1 MSTRRPPMADLMKNA
16 RAHRAAI
23 VTLAALL
30 LGSTALTVPRAAYA
44 QAQSGVVQRVLIQ
57 GNERIEAGTVLS
69 YLPIQP
75 GDTVDPSRID
85 VALKT
90 LFRTDL
96 FADVKID
103 LQPNGDLV
111 VRVVENPIIN
121 RVIFEGNSALKE
133 EKLRDEVTIRPRG
146 IFTRAKVQS
155 DVQRLIEL
163 YRKSGRIGVTVTPKV
178 VELPQKR
185 IDLIFEINEGPKSG
199 VLDINIL
206 GNEAF
211 SDGDLANVIITEE
224 SHWYKFLSSND
235 NYDPDRIEYDKEQLR
250 KFYRN
255 KGYYDFRI
263 ISAVAELSPE
273 RNGFVV
279 TYTIEEG
286 ERYKFGKLTVETE
299 LKKLDGTVLQQ
310 LLPIRSGQIYQ
321 DELIEQATDSLT
333 FAAGAAGFA
342 FVDVRPRYI
351 PNRETHTVDVVFQ
364 VKEGPRVYIDRIDII
379 GNTRTLDYV
388 VRREMNVTEG
398 DAYNRVLVDRS
409 KQQIRALGFFK
420 DVTIEEVPSGTPDRT
435 SLRVTVQE
443 QPTGELS
450 FSAGYSS
457 VDQLIIDLGVSERNF
472 RGRGQNVRARV
483 SVGSLRQQIDF
494 SFTEPRFLGRD
505 LRAGIDLY
513 SYRYDF
519 SQQTAFDTKST
530 GMGLRLGFPLTTNA
544 SMGLRYTLR
553 NDDVVVAD
561 SYCIPGQELVSPTLC
576 AQRGANITSLIG
588 YTVRLDRR
596 NDPIKPTRGYFVE
609 LNQDLAGVGGDVN
622 YLRTETTSGWYYG
635 FNKDFVFSATGSA
648 GFIDGWHGDNVRIN
662 DRFYKGGNSF
672 RGFEVAGLG
681 PRDTTYG
688 RDDALGGK
696 LYAIG
701 SLELTIPTFLPEQYG
716 IKAAVFSDF
725 GTVGMLD
732 SADKRDR
739 FGQLIDCDSSPTTVT
754 PCIKDD
760 LGLRASAGLSIFWRS
775 PMGPIRFDF
784 SQILA
789 KEDYDKTETFRFSTS
804 TRF

>member
-1 MSTRRPPMADLMKNA
+1 MADHMKHA
-16 RAHRAAI
+16 RAHSAAI

-30 LGSTALTVPRAAYA
+30 MGTTALTLPTTALA
-44 QAQSGVVQRVLIQ
+44 QVEQGAVQRILVQ

-75 GDTVDPSRID
+75 GDQVDSARID

-103 LQPNGDLV
+103 LQQNGDLV

-133 EKLRDEVTIRPRG
+133 DKLREEVTIRPRG

-199 VLDINIL
+199 VLDINIM
-206 GNEAF
+206 GNVAF
-211 SDGDLANVIITEE
+211 SDGDLADVIVTEE

-255 KGYYDFRI
+255 KGYYDFRV

-286 ERYKFGKLTVETE
+286 QRYKFGKLTVETE

-310 LLPIRSGQIYQ
+310 LLPIRTGQIYQ

-351 PNRETHTVDVVFQ
+351 PNRENQTVDVVFA
-364 VKEGPRVYIDRIDII
+364 VKEGPRVYIDRIDIV
-379 GNTRTLDYV
+379 GNSRTLDTV
-388 VRREMNVTEG
+388 IRREMNVTEG

-409 KQQIRALGFFK
+409 RQQIRGLGFFK
-420 DVTIEEVPSGTPDRT
+420 EVTIEEVPSGVPDRT
-435 SLRVTVQE
+435 TLRVQVEE

-457 VDQLIIDLGVSERNF
+457 VDQLILDLGISERNF

-505 LRAGIDLY
+505 LRAGIDIY
-513 SYRYDF
+513 SYKYDF
-519 SQQTAFDTKST
+519 SQQTAFDTAST
-530 GMGLRLGFPLTTNA
+530 GMGFRLGFPLTTNA

-553 NDDVVVAD
+553 TDDVVVDD
-561 SYCIPGQELVSPTLC
+561 SFCIVGQEVVSPALC
-576 AQRGANITSLIG
+576 AQRGSNVTSLLG

-596 NDPIKPTRGYFVE
+596 NDLLRPTRGFFVE

-622 YLRTETTSGWYYG
+622 YLKTEASGGWYYG
-635 FNKDFVFSATGSA
+635 FNKDFVLSATGNF
-648 GFIDGWHGDNVRIN
+648 GYIDGWQGDNVRIN

-681 PRDTTYG
+681 PRDTSFG
-688 RDDALGGK
+688 RTDALGGK

-701 SLELTIPTFLPEQYG
+701 SLELSVPTFLPEQYG
-716 IKAAVFSDF
+716 IKASLFTDV
-725 GTVGMLD
+725 GTVGLLD
-732 SADKRDR
+732 DADLRDR
-739 FGQLIDCDSSPTTVT
+739 FGQIIDCDTSTTTVT

>member
-1 MSTRRPPMADLMKNA
+1 MKHA
-16 RAHRAAI
+16 RAHGAAI

-30 LGSTALTVPRAAYA
+30 MGSTALTLPTAAYA
-44 QAQSGVVQRVLIQ
+44 QVESGTVQRILVQ

-69 YLPIQP
+69 YLPIQV
-75 GDTVDPSRID
+75 GDQVDSARID

-146 IFTRAKVQS
+146 IFTRARVQS

-206 GNEAF
+206 GNVAF
-211 SDGDLANVIITEE
+211 SDNDLKDVIVTEE
-224 SHWYKFLSSND
+224 SHWYKFLSNND

-279 TYTIEEG
+279 TYTIDEG
-286 ERYKFGKLTVETE
+286 EKYKFGKLTVETE

-310 LLPIRSGQIYQ
+310 LLPIRSGEVYQ

-364 VKEGPRVYIDRIDII
+364 VKEGPRVYIDRIDIV
-379 GNTRTLDYV
+379 GNTRTLDSV

-420 DVTIEEVPSGTPDRT
+420 DVNIEEVPSGVPDRT
-435 SLRVTVQE
+435 SLRVSVEE

-457 VDQLIIDLGVSERNF
+457 VDQLILDLGVSERNF

-483 SVGSLRQQIDF
+483 SVGSLRQQVDF

-505 LRAGIDLY
+505 LRAGVDLY

-519 SQQTAFDTKST
+519 SQQTAFDTRST

-553 NDDVVVAD
+553 TDDVVVDD
-561 SYCIPGQELVSPTLC
+561 SLCVVGQELVSPSLC
-576 AQRGANITSLIG
+576 AQRGSNVTSLVG

-596 NDPIKPTRGYFVE
+596 NDSLKPTRGYFVE

-622 YLRTETTSGWYYG
+622 YLKTEASGGWYHG
-635 FNKDFVFSATGSA
+635 FSKEFVLSATGTF
-648 GFIDGWHGDNVRIN
+648 GYIDGWNGDNVRIN

-672 RGFEVAGLG
+672 RGFEVAGIG
-681 PRDTTYG
+681 PRDTSFG
-688 RDDALGGK
+688 RRDALGGK

-701 SLELTIPTFLPEQYG
+701 SLELTVPTFLPEQYG
-716 IKAAVFSDF
+716 IKAALFSDF
-725 GTVGMLD
+725 GTVGLLD
-732 SADKRDR
+732 DADQRDR
-739 FGQLIDCDSSPTTVT
+739 FGQIINCSGSTTVIT

-760 LGLRASAGLSIFWRS
+760 LGIRASAGLSIFWRS

-789 KEDYDKTETFRFSTS
+789 KEEYDKTETFRFSTS

>member
-1 MSTRRPPMADLMKNA
+1 MADLMKNT

-30 LGSTALTVPRAAYA
+30 LGSTALIAPREAYA
-44 QAQSGVVQRVLIQ
+44 QAQAGVIQRILVQ

-69 YLPIQP
+69 YLPIQA

-103 LQPNGDLV
+103 LQQNGDLV

-133 EKLRDEVTIRPRG
+133 DKLRDEVTIRPRG

-206 GNEAF
+206 GNQAF
-211 SDGDLANVIITEE
+211 SDSDLADVIVTEE
-224 SHWYKFLSSND
+224 SHWYKFLSTND

-286 ERYKFGKLTVETE
+286 QRYKFGKLSVETE
-299 LKKLDGTVLQQ
+299 LQKLDGAVLQQ
-310 LLPIRSGQIYQ
+310 LLPIRTGQIYQ
-321 DELIEQATDSLT
+321 DESIEQATDALT

-351 PNRETHTVDVVFQ
+351 PNRETRAVDVVFA

-388 VRREMNVTEG
+388 IRRQMNVNEG

-409 KQQIRALGFFK
+409 RQQIRALGFFK
-420 DVTIEEVPSGTPDRT
+420 DVNIEEVPSATPDRT
-435 SLRVTVQE
+435 ALRVTVEE

-457 VDQLIIDLGVSERNF
+457 VDQLILDLGISERNF

-505 LRAGIDLY
+505 LRGGVDLY

-519 SQQTAFDTKST
+519 SQQTAFDTRST
-530 GMGLRLGFPLTTNA
+530 GIGLRLGFPLTANA
-544 SMGLRYTLR
+544 SAGLRYTLR
-553 NDDVVVAD
+553 NDEVVVSD
-561 SYCIPGQELVSPTLC
+561 SFCIPGQELVSPTLC
-576 AQRGANITSLIG
+576 AQRGANVTSLFG

-596 NDPIKPTRGYFVE
+596 NDSLRPTRGFFVE

-622 YLRTETTSGWYYG
+622 YLKTETTGGWYYG
-635 FNKDFVFSATGSA
+635 FNKDFVLSATGAA
-648 GFIDGWHGDNVRIN
+648 GYIDGWHGDVVRIN
-662 DRFYKGGNSF
+662 DRFYKGGNTF
-672 RGFEVAGLG
+672 RGFEVAGIG
-681 PRDTTYG
+681 PRDTTSG

-701 SLELTIPTFLPEQYG
+701 SLELTVPTFLPEQYG
-716 IKAAVFSDF
+716 IKASLFTDV
-725 GTVGMLD
+725 GTVGLLD
-732 SADKRDR
+732 EADQRDR
-739 FGQLIDCDSSPTTVT
+739 FGQIIDCDTSATTIT

-760 LGLRASAGLSIFWRS
+760 LGLRASAGLSIHWRS

>member
-1 MSTRRPPMADLMKNA
+1 M
-16 RAHRAAI
+16 
-23 VTLAALL
+23 
-30 LGSTALTVPRAAYA
+30 GSTALTLPAAAYA
-44 QAQSGVVQRVLIQ
+44 QVESGVVQRILVQ

-75 GDTVDPSRID
+75 GDTVDSARID

-146 IFTRAKVQS
+146 IFTRSKVQS

-206 GNEAF
+206 GNVAF
-211 SDGDLANVIITEE
+211 SDSDLQDVIVTEE
-224 SHWYKFLSSND
+224 SHWYKFLSSSD

-255 KGYYDFRI
+255 KGYYDFRV

-286 ERYKFGKLTVETE
+286 EKYKFGKLTVETE

-310 LLPIRSGQIYQ
+310 LLPIRGGQVYQ

-351 PNRETHTVDVVFQ
+351 PNRETRTVDVVFQ
-364 VKEGPRVYIDRIDII
+364 VKEGPRVYIDRIDIV

-388 VRREMNVTEG
+388 IRREMNVSEG

-420 DVTIEEVPSGTPDRT
+420 EVTVDEVPSGVPDRT
-435 SLRVTVQE
+435 TLRVTVEE

-457 VDQLIIDLGVSERNF
+457 VDQLILDLGVSERNF
-472 RGRGQNVRARV
+472 RGRGQNVQARI
-483 SVGSLRQQIDF
+483 SVGSLRQQINF

-505 LRAGIDLY
+505 LRAGVDVY

-519 SQQTAFDTKST
+519 SQQTAFDTRST
-530 GMGLRLGFPLTTNA
+530 GIGLRLGFPLTTNA

-553 NDDVVVAD
+553 TDDVVVDD
-561 SYCIPGQELVSPTLC
+561 SFCIPGQELVSPTLC
-576 AQRGANITSLIG
+576 AQRGSNITSLVG

-596 NDPIKPTRGYFVE
+596 NDVLKPTRGFFVE

-622 YLRTETTSGWYYG
+622 YLKTESNGGWYHG
-635 FNKDFVFSATGSA
+635 FNKDFVLSATGTF
-648 GFIDGWHGDNVRIN
+648 GYIDGWRGDDVRIN

-672 RGFEVAGLG
+672 RGFEVAGIG
-681 PRDTTYG
+681 PRDTSFG
-688 RDDALGGK
+688 RTDALGGK

-701 SLELTIPTFLPEQYG
+701 SLELSVPTFLPEQYG
-716 IKAAVFSDF
+716 IKAALFTDV
-725 GTVGMLD
+725 GTVGLLD
-732 SADKRDR
+732 DADLRDR
-739 FGQLIDCDSSPTTVT
+739 FGQIIDCDTSSTTVT

>member
-1 MSTRRPPMADLMKNA
+1 MADLMKNA

-30 LGSTALTVPRAAYA
+30 LGSTALTAPREAYA
-44 QAQSGVVQRVLIQ
+44 QAQSGVIQRILVQ

-69 YLPIQP
+69 YLPIQA

-103 LQPNGDLV
+103 LQQNGDLV

-133 EKLRDEVTIRPRG
+133 DKLRDEVTIRPRG

-206 GNEAF
+206 GNQAF
-211 SDGDLANVIITEE
+211 SDGDLADVIVTEE
-224 SHWYKFLSSND
+224 SHWYKFLSTND

-286 ERYKFGKLTVETE
+286 QRYKFGKLSVETE
-299 LKKLDGTVLQQ
+299 LQKLDGTVLQQ
-310 LLPIRSGQIYQ
+310 LLPIRTGQIYQ
-321 DELIEQATDSLT
+321 DESIEQATDALT

-351 PNRETHTVDVVFQ
+351 PNRETRTVDVVFA

-388 VRREMNVTEG
+388 IRRQMNVNEG

-409 KQQIRALGFFK
+409 RQQIRALGFFK
-420 DVTIEEVPSGTPDRT
+420 DVNIEEVPSATPDRT
-435 SLRVTVQE
+435 ALRVTVEE

-457 VDQLIIDLGVSERNF
+457 VDQLILDLGISERNF

-505 LRAGIDLY
+505 LRGGVDIY

-519 SQQTAFDTKST
+519 SQQTAFDTRST
-530 GMGLRLGFPLTTNA
+530 GIGLRLGFPLTANA
-544 SMGLRYTLR
+544 SAGLRYTLR
-553 NDDVVVAD
+553 NDEVVVSD

-576 AQRGANITSLIG
+576 AQRGANVTSLFG

-596 NDPIKPTRGYFVE
+596 NDALRPTRGFFVE
-609 LNQDLAGVGGDVN
+609 LNQDLAGIGGDVN
-622 YLRTETTSGWYYG
+622 YLKTETTGGWYYG
-635 FNKDFVFSATGSA
+635 FNKDFVLSATGAA
-648 GFIDGWHGDNVRIN
+648 GYIDGWHGDVVRIN
-662 DRFYKGGNSF
+662 DRFYKGGNTF
-672 RGFEVAGLG
+672 RGFEVAGIG
-681 PRDTTYG
+681 PRDTTSG

-701 SLELTIPTFLPEQYG
+701 SLELTVPTFLPEQYG
-716 IKAAVFSDF
+716 IKASLFTDV
-725 GTVGMLD
+725 GTVGLLD
-732 SADKRDR
+732 EADQRDR
-739 FGQLIDCDSSPTTVT
+739 FGQIIDCDTSATTIT

-760 LGLRASAGLSIFWRS
+760 LGLRASAGLSIHWRS